1 MSQAVHE
8 WVIFSSCRQLFSCRD
23 SLEAELSACM
33 EGLSFAIQRSDLPV
47 EIEMDSIVAFKL
59 IQAKEIDRSVYSS
72 LIMEIR
78 HLMSLRDSCITHINH
93 SQNKVSD
100 SLAKF
105 ARLEGRTMTWIGSGP
120 SEALEFAVID
130 CMDLVIE

>member
-1 MSQAVHE
+1 M
-8 WVIFSSCRQLFSCRD
+8 
-23 SLEAELSACM
+23 
-33 EGLSFAIQRSDLPV
+33 
-47 EIEMDSIVAFKL
+47 IEMDSIVAVKL
-59 IQAKEIDRSVYSS
+59 IQAQEVDRSVYAS
-72 LIMEIR
+72 LIKEIR
-78 HLMSLRDSCITHINH
+78 YFMSLYDSCITHINH
-93 SQNKVSD
+93 SNNKVSD

>member
-1 MSQAVHE
+1 
-8 WVIFSSCRQLFSCRD
+8 
-23 SLEAELSACM
+23 
-33 EGLSFAIQRSDLPV
+33 
-47 EIEMDSIVAFKL
+47 
-59 IQAKEIDRSVYSS
+59 
-72 LIMEIR
+72 
-78 HLMSLRDSCITHINH
+78 MSLRDSCITHINS

-100 SLAKF
+100 SLARI